1 MDDLVLMW
9 KRSVQAN
16 PCFSWSQQQFS
27 PTITKQAFL
36 KTTPSSKL
44 TTNKQ
49 TNKSQPRVLL
59 QLFLIC
65 SCQTSCWFTLAVVN
79 KVLTWTKWNWK
90 PLCHFSDI
98 SQTQVS
104 ARYLQQ
110 QLHLHTYAC
119 TPLVG
124 ECLYHTSVV
133 LDMQV
138 LWCTEKQKRDKYN
151 RKTQVGHGEIL
162 HHRGKLTSIN

>member
-65 SCQTSCWFTLAVVN
+65 SCQTSCLFTLAVVN
-79 KVLTWTKWNWK
+79 KVLTWTKRNWK

-104 ARYLQQ
+104 ARFYSSSY
-110 QLHLHTYAC
+110 TC
-119 TPLVG
+119 THMHVHHWLVNA
-124 ECLYHTSVV
+124 YTSVV

-151 RKTQVGHGEIL
+151 WKTQVGHGEIL